1 MAKSTP
7 QIPKGQTPKGQ
18 TSNSKG
24 RRQDA
29 YGSAAARKRRSGLR
43 ALASDL
49 PAVTKRAF
57 ARRGLSGAELAR
69 QWPAIVGA
77 DLARHCRPRRLRFR
91 RPGET
96 REGDLT
102 LRVTPAWALEI
113 QHLETLLLERV
124 NGFFG
129 YRAVERL
136 TLQQGPLPK
145 TGPKSGPQSRQT
157 SEPGT
162 AAAGRPADAALE
174 AGLVDKLA
182 RIDDPELRQALERL
196 GRALRQ
202 KQVQRPERA

>member
-1 MAKSTP
+1 MAKATS
-7 QIPKGQTPKGQ
+7 QTPKGQ
-18 TSNSKG
+18 TPNGQTRTGPQDPNRKG
-24 RRQDA
+24 RRQQAEGRGAD
-29 YGSAAARKRRSGLR
+29 RKRRSGLR

-77 DLARHCRPRRLRFR
+77 DLSRHCRPRRLRFR

-96 REGDLT
+96 REGELT
-102 LRVTPAWALEI
+102 LRVAPGWALEI

-136 TLQQGPLPK
+136 TLQQGPLP
-145 TGPKSGPQSRQT
+145 QAARL
-157 SEPGT
+157 SEV
-162 AAAGRPADAALE
+162 RPAATPPPPDK
-174 AGLVDKLA
+174 GLVDKLA
-182 RIDDPELRQALERL
+182 RIDDPELREALERL
-196 GRALRQ
+196 GRAVRQ
-202 KQVQRPERA
+202 KHDRRPERA

>member
-7 QIPKGQTPKGQ
+7 QNPNGQNPNGPKDPD
-18 TSNSKG
+18 SRG
-24 RRQDA
+24 RRQNA
-29 YGSAAARKRRSGLR
+29 QGRTVARKRRSGLR

-96 REGDLT
+96 RDGDLT

-124 NGFFG
+124 NGFYG

-136 TLQQGPLPK
+136 TLQQGPLPQ
-145 TGPKSGPQSRQT
+145 PAQRAARSPD
-157 SEPGT
+157 
-162 AAAGRPADAALE
+162 AAAPPPAD

-196 GRALRQ
+196 GRTLRQ
-202 KQVQRPERA
+202 KQGRGPQGA

>member
-1 MAKSTP
+1 M
-7 QIPKGQTPKGQ
+7 
-18 TSNSKG
+18 
-24 RRQDA
+24 
-29 YGSAAARKRRSGLR
+29 R

-136 TLQQGPLPK
+136 TLQQGPLPQP
-145 TGPKSGPQSRQT
+145 TPQPAARS
-157 SEPGT
+157 SD
-162 AAAGRPADAALE
+162 AAAPPPADRD
-174 AGLVDKLA
+174 LVDKLA